1 MDTRHTS
8 KTILFAG
15 AIALA
20 TGTPSPRVLAQAQP
34 PESVG
39 GREPSQAQPL
49 EQVVVTGSLL
59 RRSQY
64 AEKSPLQILT
74 REDLATSA
82 PDTFNDIAK
91 NLTVSGGAEFQNET
105 GNLIGMSQLN
115 LRGLG
120 LGSSL
125 VLINGRRGGISTV
138 ADGGGNQFFDINQL
152 PLAMVERIDVL
163 TDGASATYGSQAVA
177 GVANIITRKG
187 FEGLELSAKYADSVN
202 ESRIVN
208 LAVGGK
214 TDKTT
219 LDLYASYQDHTRVD
233 RTDLDWL
240 LQRLHHTGDLN
251 ESVLLSN
258 TGAPGAYQRALFDP
272 ATGTYYTA
280 RGTNTIPDP
289 NCAAAGGV
297 PSPTRCR
304 FDFSDQTSIIPEE
317 KRFQVFAEGSYHASG
332 QLDLYFESSFSRN
345 RINRTLTPSLFE
357 QGLVSPRNVPGAVSP
372 SNILIPASH
381 PFNFFVQDPVNPNR
395 IVYID
400 PANWN
405 NAIHQAVD
413 VSAIARP
420 LGSQFNDIDREIG
433 IDYWRGVAGVDFD
446 FTERWNAN
454 LSYMYASS
462 KRTDDRAYEFVK
474 QNVNDL
480 LLSGAWNPFGT
491 SVANPTLISPKDGT
505 SVAANSDEVLSS
517 LWRTARDEGET
528 TQTVF
533 DFVVSGEAFNWFGAP
548 LGLAVGAQYREE
560 NLTSFIDALT
570 ASGQGSLQSTVTNAP
585 VRGTDKVTSYF
596 AESVMPFGR
605 AVEVQMAVRHESFE
619 DAGFDTT
626 DPKIAARWQAA
637 DWLAFRGSFG
647 TSFQAPSVR
656 QKSTSLESAFIQ
668 DSARINSVTG
678 ALECVPRNVTN
689 TNVANNTVVR
699 VVGSEDLKPQ
709 QAENYTFG
717 LILQPASGVDVSLDY
732 WRFDYEDLITPDEG
746 AQAIVTNDCAD
757 GIPNDPRI
765 SRDAGG
771 QLRTVSSL
779 FINAGSVLTQGIDL
793 AANYELPWRRLG
805 QFGFNLSATWL
816 HNFDIQLDEDSPQI
830 DGRGNRNFTNP
841 FRSTPVWRAN
851 TSLNW
856 HSGAHDANLTV
867 RYIDSYHNDQGDTE
881 VAAWTTLDAQY
892 SLTLADFF
900 AAKTTLTIGA
910 NNVLDRDPPSLGD
923 RIRPGYDDVVH
934 DVRGRIGYAQIEVAF

>member
-1 MDTRHTS
+1 M
-8 KTILFAG
+8 
-15 AIALA
+15 
-20 TGTPSPRVLAQAQP
+20 
-34 PESVG
+34 
-39 GREPSQAQPL
+39 
-49 EQVVVTGSLL
+49 VTGSLL

-74 REDLATSA
+74 REDFATSA
-82 PDTFNDIAK
+82 PDTFQDIAK
-91 NLTVSGGAEFQNET
+91 NLTVAGGAEFQNET

-125 VLINGRRGGISTV
+125 VLINGRRGGISTI

-152 PLAMVERIDVL
+152 PLAMIERIDVL

-187 FEGLELSAKYADSVN
+187 FEGLEVSAKYADSVN
-202 ESRIVN
+202 ESQIVN
-208 LAVGGK
+208 LAVGSK
-214 TDKTT
+214 TDKGT

-240 LQRLHHTGDLN
+240 LQRLHHTGDLSQ
-251 ESVLLSN
+251 SVLLSN

-280 RGTNTIPDP
+280 PGTNTIADP

-317 KRFQVFAEGSYHASG
+317 KRFQVFTEGSYNASE
-332 QLDLYFESSFSRN
+332 QLELYFESSFSRN

-357 QGLVSPRNVPGAVSP
+357 QGLVSPRTVPGAVSP

-381 PFNFFVQDPVNPNR
+381 PFNFFVQDPANPNR

-400 PANWN
+400 PAQWDNS
-405 NAIHQAVD
+405 IHRAVD

-420 LGSQFNDIDREIG
+420 LGSQFKDIDREIG
-433 IDYWRGVAGVDFD
+433 IDYWRGVGGVDFD
-446 FTERWNAN
+446 LTERWNTN
-454 LSYMYASS
+454 FSYMYASS

-474 QNVNDL
+474 QNVNEL
-480 LLSGAWNPFGT
+480 LLSGQWNPFGT
-491 SVANPTLISPKDGT
+491 SVSNPSLISPKDGT
-505 SVAANSDEVLSS
+505 SVAANSDEVLRS
-517 LWRTARDEGET
+517 LWRTARDEAET

-533 DFVVSGEAFNWFGAP
+533 DLVVRGEAFEWFGSHI
-548 LGLAVGAQYREE
+548 GLAVGAQYREE
-560 NLTSFIDALT
+560 SLTSFIDALT
-570 ASGQGSLQSTVTNAP
+570 ASGQGSLQSTVTTAP

-605 AVEVQMAVRHESFE
+605 AVELQMALRHESFD

-637 DWLAFRGSFG
+637 DWLALRASFG

-668 DSARINSVTG
+668 DSARINATTG
-678 ALECVPRNVTN
+678 TLECVPRNISN
-689 TNVANNTVVR
+689 PNVANNTVVR
-699 VVGSEDLKPQ
+699 VVGSDDLKPQ
-709 QAENYTFG
+709 EAESYTFG
-717 LILQPASGVDVSLDY
+717 LILQPAGGLDVSLDY
-732 WRFDYEDLITPDEG
+732 WRFDYKDLITPDEG

-757 GIPNDPRI
+757 GVPDDPRI
-765 SRDAGG
+765 TRDAGG
-771 QLRTVSSL
+771 QLRTVNSL
-779 FINAGSVLTQGIDL
+779 FINAGSVLTQGVDL
-793 AANYELPWRRLG
+793 AASYELPWRRLG
-805 QFGFNLSATWL
+805 EFALGVNATWL
-816 HNFDIQLDEDSPQI
+816 HRFDIQLDENSPKI

-851 TSLNW
+851 TSLSW

-867 RYIDSYHNDQGDTE
+867 RYIDSYRNDQGNTE
-881 VAAWTTLDAQY
+881 VADWTTLDAQY
-892 SLTLADFF
+892 AFTLSNLLAS
-900 AAKTTLTIGA
+900 KTTLTIGA
-910 NNVLDRDPPSLGD
+910 NNLLDEDPPSLGD

-934 DVRGRIGYAQIEVAF
+934 DVRGRIAYAQIEVSF